1 MVHVTLAE
9 ELIGNAAQK
18 PQQKEEKAW
27 KGNNKSVVRKS
38 EGQVGITKL
47 VSGDLIWKSRRSKSK

>member
-18 PQQKEEKAW
+18 PQQKEEIAW

-38 EGQVGITKL
+38 EGQGRDYKIGIWGFNLEIKTQ
-47 VSGDLIWKSRRSKSK
+47 

>member
-38 EGQVGITKL
+38 EGQGGDYKTGIWGFNLEIKTQ
-47 VSGDLIWKSRRSKSK
+47 